1 MWIRKFLKFSP
12 DDVGGG
18 GTAVVDALAAGGA
31 GDPAIVEEAGSA
43 ALTAA
48 GAPASDGTQA
58 NPGTDPPE
66 LEPLSPTVIS
76 AAEEAFTAIGLPS
89 DIVESARAWMDKG
102 LVMSQAELDTIDAA
116 DRAKAETELKALWG
130 KGKYLS
136 NIKAINKYVAE
147 TLKPGVADV
156 IQSARH
162 ADGHAIGNDPAVLQR
177 LLGPALKAQPAELNG
192 DLDTQIETIESF
204 MRTNRAAYNRD
215 EPLQSRYRQLLGE
228 RAERA

>member
-1 MWIRKFLKFSP
+1 
-12 DDVGGG
+12 
-18 GTAVVDALAAGGA
+18 
-31 GDPAIVEEAGSA
+31 
-43 ALTAA
+43 
-48 GAPASDGTQA
+48 
-58 NPGTDPPE
+58 
-66 LEPLSPTVIS
+66 
-76 AAEEAFTAIGLPS
+76 
-89 DIVESARAWMDKG
+89 
-102 LVMSQAELDTIDAA
+102 MSQAELDTIDAA